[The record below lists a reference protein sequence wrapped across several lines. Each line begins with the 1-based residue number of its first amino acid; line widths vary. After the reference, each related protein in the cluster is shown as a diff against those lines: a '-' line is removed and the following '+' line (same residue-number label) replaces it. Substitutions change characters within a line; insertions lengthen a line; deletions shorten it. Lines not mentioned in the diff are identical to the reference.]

1 MKRWAARSALGALGF
16 EVGGP
21 GGAVVGVLLDILK
34 HAVTPTD
41 LNGGER
47 RLIDQ
52 YNAYYDPPKTL
63 DELHAPPKENALGYD
78 QHHIVEQN
86 PSNVAKESIV
96 KFGRELIDDPNNT
109 VWVPRLK
116 HEQITGEYNSQI
128 DTPAGRQRLRDAI
141 NEDDFETQYEKG
153 LEMLRKYGVLK

>member
-1 MKRWAARSALGALGF
+1 M
-16 EVGGP
+16 
-21 GGAVVGVLLDILK
+21 VGVLLDILK

-63 DELHAPPKENALGYD
+63 DELHSPPQQNVLGYD

-86 PSNVAKESIV
+86 PNNVAKNIVV
-96 KFGRELIDDPNNT
+96 KFGRDQLDDPNNI

-116 HEQITGEYNSQI
+116 HEQITVEYNSQVR
-128 DTPAGRQRLRDAI
+128 TPTGTQKLRDVI
-141 NEDDFETQYEKG
+141 NDGDFETQYEKG